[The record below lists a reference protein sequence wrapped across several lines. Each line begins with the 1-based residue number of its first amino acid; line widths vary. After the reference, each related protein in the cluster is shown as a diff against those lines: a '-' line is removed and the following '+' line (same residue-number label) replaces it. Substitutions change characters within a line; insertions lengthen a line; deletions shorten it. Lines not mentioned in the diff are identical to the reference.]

1 VHYHYMCSYLLSKS
15 MYWQGKE
22 LVGGGS
28 VFSLGGSDGGK
39 GVDADVG
46 MGICEC

>member
-1 VHYHYMCSYLLSKS
+1 MLIFAFKVYVLAR
-15 MYWQGKE
+15 E
-22 LVGGGS
+22 RVGGRGS